1 MKHQPFHHRARGR
14 SRKVMALSLGL
25 GSVLTAGA
33 AVLGVSFAA
42 TTPAPPAQPN
52 MNCTLKVP
60 ANPLTA
66 AGLATPYVLS
76 ATNAAQGACH
86 EANAN
91 QSAFVQAT
99 VLDPATGAVSVYNP
113 LVVDKRTKPAAAP
126 VVPALPA
133 GAVVGIWFG
142 FNGNVLTMTGQ
153 TAAGKC
159 VGGTPGGQPFGQF
172 AYCNAPAFF
181 AAANAA
187 DKAGKLKIPALGTA
201 KDGKPCPTTRDYGVV
216 DQDQS
221 DNVTS
226 EYLATAKGT
235 TAQRTKKNTAALG
248 GGMKAM
254 KPTALLNGSDN
265 LLLDN
270 FIDPALGCTPWTA
283 PDLADPGSNVTSLA
297 LNELQAAKFQ
307 AAPMAL
313 VPLSD
318 PMVQENGKQSPAKV
332 NLYRAGVNQPPLGGA
347 ANGDST
353 EYCTGMTTAGAQ
365 RIALD
370 RQFTT
375 AAASPQAGQNLFDF
389 LSQRYTAS
397 LTTLGCTQPA
407 PTPTPT
413 TAPTPTGKPSPGAS
427 GKPTAT
433 PSPTTSGKPTASPT
447 MSGKPTANPS
457 PSMSGKPTGAPTV
470 PAKPTAPPSPS
481 ATPTAPVTTFPPCCT
496 AGQ

>member
-1 MKHQPFHHRARGR
+1 
-14 SRKVMALSLGL
+14 MALSLGL
-25 GSVLTAGA
+25 GGVLTAGA
-33 AVLGVSFAA
+33 AALGVSFAA

-60 ANPLTA
+60 ADPLTA
-66 AGLATPYVLS
+66 KGLATPYVLS

-99 VLDPATGAVSVYNP
+99 VVDPATGAVSVYNP
-113 LVVDKRTKPAAAP
+113 LVVDKGTKPAAAP
-126 VVPALPA
+126 VVPVLPA

-142 FNGNVLTMTGQ
+142 FNGNVLTMAGQ
-153 TAAGKC
+153 TAAGRC

-181 AAANAA
+181 TAANAA

-235 TAQRTKKNTAALG
+235 TAQKTKKNSAALS
-248 GGMKAM
+248 GGMKKM
-254 KPTALLNGSDN
+254 QPTALLNGSDN

-307 AAPMAL
+307 AAPIAL

-318 PMVQENGKQSPAKV
+318 PMVQESGKQNPAKV
-332 NLYRAGVNQPPLGGA
+332 NLYRAGVDQPPLGAA
-347 ANGDST
+347 ANGDSAA
-353 EYCTGMTTAGAQ
+353 YCAGMATAGAR

-370 RQFTT
+370 RQFTS

-397 LTTLGCTQPA
+397 LTSLGCQQP
-407 PTPTPT
+407 
-413 TAPTPTGKPSPGAS
+413 APTPTGKPSPS
-427 GKPTAT
+427 T
-433 PSPTTSGKPTASPT
+433 
-447 MSGKPTANPS
+447 SGKPTANPS
-457 PSMSGKPTGAPTV
+457 PSMSGKPTANPNPSMSGKPTANPNPSMSGKPTAVPTVSTKPTV
-470 PAKPTAPPSPS
+470 PPTTS
-481 ATPTAPVTTFPPCCT
+481 AMPTTTPTSQFPPCCN

>member
-1 MKHQPFHHRARGR
+1 
-14 SRKVMALSLGL
+14 MALSLGL

-33 AVLGVSFAA
+33 AALG
-42 TTPAPPAQPN
+42 
-52 MNCTLKVP
+52 
-60 ANPLTA
+60 
-66 AGLATPYVLS
+66 
-76 ATNAAQGACH
+76 
-86 EANAN
+86 
-91 QSAFVQAT
+91 
-99 VLDPATGAVSVYNP
+99 
-113 LVVDKRTKPAAAP
+113 
-126 VVPALPA
+126 
-133 GAVVGIWFG
+133 FG
-142 FNGNVLTMTGQ
+142 FNGNVLTMAGQ

-181 AAANAA
+181 TAANAA

-235 TAQRTKKNTAALG
+235 TAQKTKKNSAALS
-248 GGMKAM
+248 GGMKTM
-254 KPTALLNGSDN
+254 QPTALLNGSDN

-307 AAPMAL
+307 ASPIAL

-318 PMVQENGKQSPAKV
+318 PMVQESGKQNPAKV
-332 NLYRAGVNQPPLGGA
+332 NLYRAGVDQPPLGAA
-347 ANGDST
+347 ANGDSAA
-353 EYCTGMTTAGAQ
+353 YCTGMTTVGAR

-375 AAASPQAGQNLFDF
+375 AATSPQAGQNLFDF

-397 LTTLGCTQPA
+397 LSSLGCQQPA

-413 TAPTPTGKPSPGAS
+413 PSTAPAPTGKP
-427 GKPTAT
+427 T
-433 PSPTTSGKPTASPT
+433 PS

-457 PSMSGKPTGAPTV
+457 PSMSGKPTAVPTV
-470 PAKPTAPPSPS
+470 PTKPMVPTNTS
-481 ATPTAPVTTFPPCCT
+481 AMPTTPVSQFPPCCN

>member
-1 MKHQPFHHRARGR
+1 MKHDPFRHRARGR

-33 AVLGVSFAA
+33 AALGVSFAA
-42 TTPAPPAQPN
+42 TTSAPPAQPN

-66 AGLATPYVLS
+66 KGLATPYVLS

-99 VLDPATGAVSVYNP
+99 VVDPATGTVSVYNP
-113 LVVDKRTKPAAAP
+113 LVVDKGTKPAAAP

-142 FNGNVLTMTGQ
+142 FNGNVLTMAGQ

-181 AAANAA
+181 TAANAA
-187 DKAGKLKIPALGTA
+187 DKAGKLRIPALGTA
-201 KDGKPCPTTRDYGVV
+201 KDGKPCPTTRDFGVV

-226 EYLATAKGT
+226 EYLATAKGA
-235 TAQRTKKNTAALG
+235 TAQKTKRNSAALS
-248 GGMKAM
+248 GGMKKM
-254 KPTALLNGSDN
+254 QPTALLNGSDN
-265 LLLDN
+265 LLLDD

-307 AAPMAL
+307 AAPIAL

-318 PMVQENGKQSPAKV
+318 PMVQENGKQNPAKV
-332 NLYRAGVNQPPLGGA
+332 NLYRAGVDQPPLGAA
-347 ANGDST
+347 ANGAPSA
-353 EYCTGMTTAGAQ
+353 YCTDITTAGTQ

-397 LTTLGCTQPA
+397 LTGLGCKQPA
-407 PTPTPT
+407 PTPSTG
-413 TAPTPTGKPSPGAS
+413 PTPTGKPSPG
-427 GKPTAT
+427 T
-433 PSPTTSGKPTASPT
+433 
-447 MSGKPTANPS
+447 SGKPTANPS
-457 PSMSGKPTGAPTV
+457 PGTSGKPTANPSPGTSGKPTANPSPGMSGKPTT
-470 PAKPTAPPSPS
+470 
-481 ATPTAPVTTFPPCCT
+481 TPISQFPPCCN

>member
-1 MKHQPFHHRARGR
+1 
-14 SRKVMALSLGL
+14 MALSLGL
-25 GSVLTAGA
+25 GGVLTAGA
-33 AVLGVSFAA
+33 AALGVSFAA

-66 AGLATPYVLS
+66 KGLATPYVLS

-99 VLDPATGAVSVYNP
+99 VVDPATGAVSVYNP
-113 LVVDKRTKPAAAP
+113 LVVDKGTKPAAAP

-142 FNGNVLTMTGQ
+142 FTGNVLTMAGQ

-181 AAANAA
+181 TAANAA

-235 TAQRTKKNTAALG
+235 TAQKTKKNSAALS
-248 GGMKAM
+248 GGMKM
-254 KPTALLNGSDN
+254 MQPTALLNGSDN

-307 AAPMAL
+307 AAPIAL

-318 PMVQENGKQSPAKV
+318 PMVQESGKQNPAKV
-332 NLYRAGVNQPPLGGA
+332 DLYRAGVDQPPLGAA
-347 ANGDST
+347 ANGDSAA
-353 EYCTGMTTAGAQ
+353 YCTGMTTAGAQ

-375 AAASPQAGQNLFDF
+375 AAASLQAGQNLFDF
-389 LSQRYTAS
+389 LSQRYTTS
-397 LTTLGCTQPA
+397 LTSLGCQQP
-407 PTPTPT
+407 
-413 TAPTPTGKPSPGAS
+413 APTPTGKPSP
-427 GKPTAT
+427 
-433 PSPTTSGKPTASPT
+433 
-447 MSGKPTANPS
+447 S
-457 PSMSGKPTGAPTV
+457 PSMSGKPTAVPTVSTKPTV
-470 PAKPTAPPSPS
+470 PPNTSAKPT
-481 ATPTAPVTTFPPCCT
+481 TTISQFPPCCN